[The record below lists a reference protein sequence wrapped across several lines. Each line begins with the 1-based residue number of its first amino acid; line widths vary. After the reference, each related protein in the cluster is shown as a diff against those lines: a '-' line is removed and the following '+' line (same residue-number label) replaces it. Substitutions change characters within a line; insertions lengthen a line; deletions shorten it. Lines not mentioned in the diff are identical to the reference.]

1 MADQIIVIQDGRIIE
16 RGNHEQLMAKDGHYT
31 HLFSLQAQGYR

>member
-16 RGNHEQLMAKDGHYT
+16 RGSHADSDPFRTY
-31 HLFSLQAQGYR
+31 A